1 MPEASHR
8 PLEVQCA
15 GIDSGT
21 PPEPSIAVIFGAG
34 GDLSRRELIPSLYQ
48 LFREHLLP
56 DPFAVIGFS
65 RRAWSDEE
73 FRTRMRE
80 AFGPGPP
87 DPAVWA
93 AFARLL
99 HFTSGDF
106 ADPASFDRLAQRI
119 AEVRAEHGTPD
130 NVFFHLAAQ
139 SEYFGP
145 IVEQLAQCGLHRG
158 DGWRRLV
165 VEKPFG
171 ADRTSARELDRRLR
185 AVFPEESIYRIDHF
199 LGKETVQNMLVF
211 RFANPSFEPIWNRN
225 YIDHVQITVAE
236 EIGIGTRAAFYEKAG
251 VVRDMLQNHLLQL
264 LCMTAME
271 PPVHYDGA
279 SLRDE
284 TLKVLRSMRPVDPDR
299 DAVRGQYGPG
309 AIRAEPVPGY
319 RQEQGIG
326 RDSPTPTY
334 VGARVFLDNWRWEGV
349 PFFLRTGKRM
359 ERKLTEICIQFKP
372 TPHLMFPVDPARLQ
386 GNLLV
391 FRLAPQEG
399 IIQVF
404 AAKRP
409 GPDLTMC
416 PVRMNFLY
424 STAFELEDAPRAY
437 AWLLRE
443 VMQGDQT
450 LFARADW
457 IDQAW
462 AIVDPIHERWESMPL
477 TKDLIYPSGSW
488 GPPAA
493 DRLIEG
499 SGRAWRQ
506 I

>member
-1 MPEASHR
+1 VPESSHH
-8 PLEVQCA
+8 PIEVECA
-15 GIDSGT
+15 GIASGT

-48 LFREHLLP
+48 LFRDKLLP
-56 DPFAVIGFS
+56 DSFAVIGFS
-65 RRAWSDEE
+65 RRTWTDEE
-73 FRTRMRE
+73 FRTRMLE
-80 AFGPGPP
+80 SFGPNPP
-87 DPAVWA
+87 DCAVWSG
-93 AFARLL
+93 FARLL
-99 HFTSGDF
+99 HFSPGEF
-106 ADPASFDRLAQRI
+106 ADPASFERLKTRI
-119 AEVRAEHGTPD
+119 AEVRAAHATPD
-130 NVFFHLAAQ
+130 NVFFHLAVP
-139 SEYFGP
+139 SEFFCP
-145 IVEQLAQCGLHRG
+145 IVERLAHGGLHRG
-158 DGWRRLV
+158 EGWRRLV

-171 ADRTSARELDRRLR
+171 TNRTSARELDRRLR
-185 AVFPEESIYRIDHF
+185 EVFPEESIYRIDHF

-264 LCMTAME
+264 LCLTAIE

-284 TLKVLRSMRPVDPDR
+284 TLKVLRSVRPVDPDR
-299 DAVRGQYGPG
+299 DVVRGQYGPG
-309 AIRAEPVPGY
+309 AIRGEPAPGY
-319 RQEQGIG
+319 REEKGIG
-326 RDSPTPTY
+326 RDSATPTFAA
-334 VGARVFLDNWRWEGV
+334 ARVFLDNWRWDGV

-372 TPHLMFPVDPARLQ
+372 TPHLMFPVDPARLHA
-386 GNLLV
+386 NLLV

-409 GPDLTMC
+409 GPELAMC

-424 STAFELEDAPRAY
+424 STAFDLVDAPRAY

-462 AIVDPIHERWESMPL
+462 AIVDPIVERWESMPF
-477 TKDLIYPSGSW
+477 TDGSIYPAGSW
-488 GPPAA
+488 GPPSA

-499 SGRAWRQ
+499 SGRSWRQ

>member
-1 MPEASHR
+1 MSELSHD
-8 PLEVQCA
+8 PLEVECA

-21 PPEPSIAVIFGAG
+21 PPESSIAVIFGAG

-48 LFREHLLP
+48 LFRDNLLP
-56 DPFAVIGFS
+56 DSFAVIGFS
-65 RRAWSDEE
+65 RRTWSDEE

-80 AFGPGPP
+80 AFGPNPP
-87 DPAVWA
+87 DPAVWT

-99 HFTSGDF
+99 YFSPGEF
-106 ADPASFDRLAQRI
+106 ADPASFCRLKNRI
-119 AEVRAEHGTPD
+119 AQVRAEHGTPD

-139 SEYFGP
+139 PEHFGP
-145 IVEQLAQCGLHRG
+145 VVEHLAQCGLHRG

-171 ADRTSARELDRRLR
+171 TNRNSARELDRCLR

-236 EIGIGTRAAFYEKAG
+236 EIGIRTRAAFYEKAG

-264 LCMTAME
+264 LCMTAIE

-284 TLKVLRSMRPVDPDR
+284 TLKVLRSVRPVDPDR
-299 DAVRGQYGPG
+299 DVVRGQYGAG
-309 AIRAEPVPGY
+309 AIRDEPAPGY
-319 RQEQGIG
+319 REEDGIG

-334 VGARVFLDNWRWEGV
+334 VAARVFLDNWRWEGV

-372 TPHLMFPVDPARLQ
+372 TPHLMFPVDPARLH

-409 GPDLTMC
+409 GPELSMC

-424 STAFELEDAPRAY
+424 STAFGLEDAPRAY

-462 AIVDPIHERWESMPL
+462 AIVDPIVERWESMPPANGSV
-477 TKDLIYPSGSW
+477 YPAGSW

-499 SGRAWRQ
+499 NGRAWRQ